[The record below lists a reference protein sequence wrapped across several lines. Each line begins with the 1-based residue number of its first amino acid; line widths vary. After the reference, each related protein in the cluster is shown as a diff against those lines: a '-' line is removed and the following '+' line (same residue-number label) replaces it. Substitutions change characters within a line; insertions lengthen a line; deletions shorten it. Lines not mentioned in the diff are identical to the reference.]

1 MRDFWEKAEILI
13 EVGVATEEEIS
24 LVSQINGQNEQT
36 LEDILYVRTGY
47 RDLQDFIEDNDFW
60 TIWKVV
66 LLSKCTEMKIWETFG
81 KRQTS

>member
-1 MRDFWEKAEILI
+1 MRDFWEKADILI

-47 RDLQDFIEDNDFW
+47 RDLQDFIEDNDF
-60 TIWKVV
+60 
-66 LLSKCTEMKIWETFG
+66 
-81 KRQTS
+81 